1 MNSKLIYPR
10 EGDKQIVYLKS
21 VVDDPNIIVG
31 DYSMYNDFYN
41 DPCDFQKNN
50 VLYHYPVNGDK
61 LIIGKYC
68 SIACGAKFIF
78 TSANHSQ
85 KSLSTYPFPIFFD
98 EWGLDIKEIVN
109 AWDNKGDIVIG
120 NDVWIGYEAVIM
132 QGVRIGDGA
141 IIGTRAV
148 VTKDVL
154 PYSIVGGVPA
164 KIIKM
169 RFDDKTVQKLQSLRW
184 WDWPDEQVKEK
195 LSEIMSGNIS
205 SL

>member
-41 DPCDFQKNN
+41 NPCDFQKNN

-85 KSLSTYPFPIFFD
+85 KSLSTYPFPIFFLRM
-98 EWGLDIKEIVN
+98 GLDIKEIVK
-109 AWDNKGDIVIG
+109 A
-120 NDVWIGYEAVIM
+120 
-132 QGVRIGDGA
+132 
-141 IIGTRAV
+141 
-148 VTKDVL
+148 
-154 PYSIVGGVPA
+154 
-164 KIIKM
+164 
-169 RFDDKTVQKLQSLRW
+169 
-184 WDWPDEQVKEK
+184 
-195 LSEIMSGNIS
+195 
-205 SL
+205 